1 MPFAR
6 SFDKVFKVYRET
18 CESMGVYAY
27 RVDNAVTID
36 ILKNTFDGLKNN
48 DFVIADISNNN
59 CNNIRKYDLFIIPDT
74 PSWKIK

>member
-18 CESMGVYAY
+18 CESMEVYAY

-48 DFVIADISNNN
+48 DF
-59 CNNIRKYDLFIIPDT
+59 CN
-74 PSWKIK
+74 S